1 MRNSKAILLFLMAGW
16 VFLSP
21 PLAGQAGR
29 ENSTELYRQG
39 AAAFQEGDI
48 ERSEE
53 LFRRVISI
61 SPWYCL
67 GYYGLG
73 RVFLQ
78 KTETVEQ
85 AQVMLRKA
93 VDLDRK
99 FARGYYYLG
108 MAYMLDGKYMP
119 ALHAF
124 KKAYDLDDTMVESLY
139 NMSAIYDTIRDSH
152 KAKIYYRRYLRARE
166 RQEEDIIF

>member
-1 MRNSKAILLFLMAGW
+1 M
-16 VFLSP
+16 
-21 PLAGQAGR
+21 PLAGQGGR

-39 AAAFQEGDI
+39 AEAFRQGDM
-48 ERSEE
+48 ERSGEI
-53 LFRRVISI
+53 FRRVISI

-78 KTETVEQ
+78 KKETIEQ

-93 VDLDRK
+93 VDLDRE
-99 FARGYYYLG
+99 FARGYFYLG
-108 MAYMLDGKYMP
+108 MAYMLDEKYRP

-124 KKAYDLDDTMVESLY
+124 KKAYALDDTLVESLY

-152 KAKIYYRRYLRARE
+152 KAKVYYRRYLDARE